1 MNSAE
6 LFYLALIF
14 GIGIIF
20 GFVISYFSKS
30 SKKAKVSNWKLK
42 YEEANSNY
50 ISANKSFKAE
60 KKKINQLTQQKENWQ
75 AKYEKVAPIPDQQK
89 SEIQALHLQIR
100 QHTETIDNLESEN
113 KRLIGTSD
121 KLKSDLDKLKEKY
134 ATDMHDSKNWK
145 SKRSSLQ
152 TEIESLTG
160 KVRRLEVDKADLKKQ
175 VSLNSKKLDDYELL
189 KKSHR
194 RTNQELK
201 RAKKDLEY
209 WETKHYDVH
218 HELSTCMETI
228 KVQREQ
234 IKAQKLE
241 IQGELLK
248 QKQMMKQIGDFKA
261 KFLDAKDRYTALM
274 KN

>member
-14 GIGIIF
+14 GIGILF

-50 ISANKSFKAE
+50 IGANKSFKAE
-60 KKKINQLTQQKENWQ
+60 KKKINQLTQQKDNWQ
-75 AKYEKVAPIPDQQK
+75 AKYEKIAPIPDQQK
-89 SEIQALHLQIR
+89 SEIQTLKDKIR
-100 QHTETIDNLESEN
+100 QSAATTDNLESEIRRIN
-113 KRLIGTSD
+113 GTSD
-121 KLKSDLDKLKEKY
+121 KYKSDLDKLKEKY

-152 TEIESLTG
+152 TEIETLTS
-160 KVRRLEVDKADLKKQ
+160 KSRRLEADKADLKKQ
-175 VSLNSKKLDDYELL
+175 VSLNIKKLDDYELL
-189 KKSHR
+189 KKKHR
-194 RTNQELK
+194 LVNQELK

-209 WETKHYDVH
+209 WETKHYEVH

-228 KVQREQ
+228 KVQRNE
-234 IKAQKLE
+234 IKEQKLE

-248 QKQMMKQIGDFKA
+248 QQQMMIQIGEFKA